1 MTAVVIGYARVS
13 TENQTLDLQRDA
25 LTRAGCTRI
34 YEDRMRGAKAARP
47 RGGKGGRP
55 KLLDPEKRRL
65 AVALYNSMQRGIG
78 EICRLMGSRSRRSTA
93 ISKRP
98 VPDAPSR
105 IPHEALIRVRH
116 RLEALPERHPDRRG
130 LIARISALYGLSRVT
145 LYRGLQRERRRGNE
159 GMHAERQSPASL
171 DSDRDK
177 HLEDHG
183 AETPDGPVRL
193 RRGLLSKATANRY
206 LKQWGYDHDRMTRPP
221 AAVRFQP
228 EHSSALWHFDL
239 SPSDLNRSIARPGS
253 SLAAARLPR

>member
-1 MTAVVIGYARVS
+1 VVSCLRTRADPRVAFTHSRWVTNSGKVSRSANLKPAPVSCPMTAVVIGYARVS

-78 EICRLMGSRSRRSTA
+78 EICRLIGSRSRRSTA

-105 IPHEALIRVRH
+105 IPHEALISVRH
-116 RLEALPERHPDRRG
+116 RLEGAAGAAPGSPGTDCPHLGALRLVAGDP
-130 LIARISALYGLSRVT
+130 LSR
-145 LYRGLQRERRRGNE
+145 
-159 GMHAERQSPASL
+159 
-171 DSDRDK
+171 
-177 HLEDHG
+177 
-183 AETPDGPVRL
+183 
-193 RRGLLSKATANRY
+193 
-206 LKQWGYDHDRMTRPP
+206 
-221 AAVRFQP
+221 
-228 EHSSALWHFDL
+228 
-239 SPSDLNRSIARPGS
+239 
-253 SLAAARLPR
+253 AAAGTPARQ